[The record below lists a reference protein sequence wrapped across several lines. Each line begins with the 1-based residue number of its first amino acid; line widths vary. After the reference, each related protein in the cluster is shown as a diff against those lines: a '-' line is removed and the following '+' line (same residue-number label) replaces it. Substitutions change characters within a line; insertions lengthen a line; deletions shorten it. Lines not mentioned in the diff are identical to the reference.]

1 MRSLTVLPAIYFSGY
16 SLNRSYVMARLL
28 AVLGSICIAT
38 DAEPADRATIQISEV
53 GSVAQSPDVA
63 IGPDG
68 VIHVVWL
75 GANSAPPNAAQIAAR
90 GHSHD
95 SSTNVYIA
103 HSRDGGRSFSQ
114 PQRLNQ
120 ADGDVWGFAISKPRI
135 AAGPDGRVHVLF
147 PGNTRNSVSGEN
159 ETIALYVRSTG
170 TTLAFDSPRRLNTD
184 ALDDALPKDDGGS
197 FATLAVTADNTVYA
211 AWIDTREI
219 VGEEMGRA
227 ALAVSRNGGEQFE
240 RDRVILPA
248 IVCPCC
254 QLNSAVD
261 SRRRLVLGARL
272 VDGGFRDN
280 EVLRFSAIDE
290 RLELRQR
297 VSAARWALEGC
308 PRKPTAL
315 AVRADD
321 IAVAYYSGAEQPDGV
336 YVVHSRDAGSFW
348 SSPRQIHPGARASD
362 APAIIFSGNRLHL
375 VWQARVDES
384 GWRLFTSHSDDGGAS
399 FGTPVALPLDAGVA
413 RLPAL
418 AAHADGSIQ
427 IVWQQDSAIRT
438 LRWNPPH

>member
-1 MRSLTVLPAIYFSGY
+1 MNRSLSVL
-16 SLNRSYVMARLL
+16 RLL
-28 AVLGSICIAT
+28 VVLGSIGIAA
-38 DAEPADRATIQISEV
+38 DAAPADRTAIQISAA
-53 GSVAQSPDVA
+53 GSAAQSPDVA

-68 VIHVVWL
+68 AIHVVWL
-75 GANSAPPNAAQIAAR
+75 GANTAPPNAAQIAAR

-103 HSRDGGRSFSQ
+103 HSHDGGRSFSQ

-147 PGNTRNSVSGEN
+147 PGNTRNAKSGEN
-159 ETIALYVRSTG
+159 ETVALYVRSTG
-170 TTLAFDSPRRLNTD
+170 ATLAFDSPRRLNTD
-184 ALDDALPKDDGGS
+184 SLDDMLLKDDGGS
-197 FATLAVTADNTVYA
+197 FATLAVSADNTVYA

-227 ALAVSRNGGEQFE
+227 ALAVSRDGGDHFE

-254 QLNSAVD
+254 QLNSTID

-280 EVLRFSAIDE
+280 EILRFSAVNE
-290 RLELRQR
+290 RLELRRR
-297 VSAARWALEGC
+297 VSGARWELNGC

-321 IAVAYYSGAEQPDGV
+321 IVVAYYSGAEQPDGV
-336 YVVHSRDAGSFW
+336 YVVHSRDAGSSW
-348 SSPRQIHPGARASD
+348 SSPRQIHPSARASD

-384 GWRLFTSHSDDGGAS
+384 GWRLFTSHSDDGGTS
-399 FGTPVALPLDAGVA
+399 FSSPVALPLDAGVA
-413 RLPAL
+413 RLPAV

-438 LRWNPPH
+438 LRWNPAH